1 MDHSLKS
8 KIGNLVEDDC
18 FSIFGSPGMARLHVE
33 NARPDYGEKSICK
46 SCSRAVR
53 HELADQRQLWR
64 VARG

>member
-1 MDHSLKS
+1 
-8 KIGNLVEDDC
+8 
-18 FSIFGSPGMARLHVE
+18 MARLHVE

-53 HELADQRQLWR
+53 HELADQRQFWR